1 MTSKTNYA
9 MFAIAAFAV
18 MGYGITPAF
27 ANGAVSEQITMNSGN
42 NTIPE
47 DDLGCGSSD
56 RCSMSAAAIAG
67 YGSQDWTVSYG
78 PDGNTECDV
87 VVSVIG
93 GSSWNES
100 RTFYNLDYETSTTIN
115 GPTDIEVDDV
125 FTVTANY
132 SNCS

>member
-1 MTSKTNYA
+1 MTTKTHYA

-18 MGYGITPAF
+18 MGFGITPAF
-27 ANGAVSEQITMNSGN
+27 ANGAVSEDITMASGN

-47 DDLGCGSSD
+47 DDTGCGSND
-56 RCSMSAAAIAG
+56 RCAMSAAAIAG
-67 YGSQDWTVSYG
+67 YGSNQWTVWFG
-78 PDGNTECDV
+78 PDGNTKCDV
-87 VVSVIG
+87 EVTVVG

-100 RTFYNLDYETSTTIN
+100 STFYNLDYETSTTIS
-115 GPTDIEVDDV
+115 GPSNIAVNDD